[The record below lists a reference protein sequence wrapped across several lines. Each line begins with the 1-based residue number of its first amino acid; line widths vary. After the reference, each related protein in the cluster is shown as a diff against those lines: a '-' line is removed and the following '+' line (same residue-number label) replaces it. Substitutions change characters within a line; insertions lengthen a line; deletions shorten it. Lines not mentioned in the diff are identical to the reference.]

1 MAHSSTTRLEV
12 WYRSWSPTMKSSLYA
27 MYSLNELMPWLRT
40 NFYISLWICENTNSQ
55 DVKILQSLNDAAYL
69 DLVWILKTIV
79 SRKTR
84 TKRLRWKT
92 LCTGNDGRYCLEK
105 SGEELSSKI
114 QRSQTWNCFFT
125 QTGTD
130 SETDST
136 AKPQGI
142 RTNIARAEVNVPRWQ
157 SHSWDVG
164 ACRH

>member
-1 MAHSSTTRLEV
+1 MRTRTV
-12 WYRSWSPTMKSSLYA
+12 K
-27 MYSLNELMPWLRT
+27 N
-40 NFYISLWICENTNSQ
+40 
-55 DVKILQSLNDAAYL
+55 VKILQSLNDAAYL
-69 DLVWILKTIV
+69 DLVWTSKTIV

-84 TKRLRWKT
+84 AERLRWKT

-105 SGEELSSKI
+105 SGEELSLKI

-157 SHSWDVG
+157 WHSWDVG
-164 ACRH
+164 ACGIERQLRFHYNVTLQGASANDYYNTIVRLNRNPDLRWSASSNTPL